1 MLLLFILLGLFFV
14 LFSQRSASYD
24 SNQLLTG
31 ITNPGTITPIS
42 GNTSPNALSPGSTP
56 GLSTNGYRSRETGVI
71 EKLLVSYGF
80 IKCAD
85 REGRLF
91 FHYSQFHGE
100 AQSLHIS
107 GRFAVVSVVFKATNC
122 TCRCTMQTN
131 LCAFGI

>member
-1 MLLLFILLGLFFV
+1 MYQSFVATSYIHLFRLF
-14 LFSQRSASYD
+14 LKRSTSYD

-31 ITNPGTITPIS
+31 ITNPGSITPIS
-42 GNTSPNALSPGSTP
+42 GSTSPNTLSPGSTP
-56 GLSTNGYRSRETGVI
+56 GLSTNGYRSRETGVV

-100 AQSLHIS
+100 AQTLHIS
-107 GRFAVVSVVFKATNC
+107 GKVELIRKFSVACLGFT
-122 TCRCTMQTN
+122 
-131 LCAFGI
+131 